1 MKKEQWTQSMPFAA
15 VISDWFYITASRL
28 LINEKSTK
36 PFFFFLDLKS
46 TDVVYRQDYK
56 TSSGLGQLLR
66 FSAISYTKVHGCEEA
81 LALGT

>member
-1 MKKEQWTQSMPFAA
+1 MRN
-15 VISDWFYITASRL
+15 RL
-28 LINEKSTK
+28 NLL
-36 PFFFFLDLKS
+36 FFFLDLKS